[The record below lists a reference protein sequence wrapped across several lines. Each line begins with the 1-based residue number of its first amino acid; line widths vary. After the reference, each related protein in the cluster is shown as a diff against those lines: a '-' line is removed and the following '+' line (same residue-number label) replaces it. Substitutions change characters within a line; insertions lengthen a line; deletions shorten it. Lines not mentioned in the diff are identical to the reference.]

1 MTDLDERINS
11 NDLIYRYKCKT
22 ADAKFDEFDNALG
35 ITNKIRDGKTDLSD
49 VKYNREKFKSYLE
62 EIKKETVNTNRKSK
76 KTLCTILKCS
86 IKQKM
91 KLLNFMMIILQRLKQ
106 KLKQIKEQAKNINTH
121 TNASKITNRSC
132 ASKSWE

>member
-1 MTDLDERINS
+1 
-11 NDLIYRYKCKT
+11 
-22 ADAKFDEFDNALG
+22 
-35 ITNKIRDGKTDLSD
+35 
-49 VKYNREKFKSYLE
+49 
-62 EIKKETVNTNRKSK
+62 
-76 KTLCTILKCS
+76 
-86 IKQKM
+86 M